1 MSKLESEQTIMSSD
15 IFAYVEKNS
24 LLIKLQGTLEVP
36 KRFPEG
42 LT

>member
-1 MSKLESEQTIMSSD
+1 MSILEFEQTVMSSD
-15 IFAYVEKNS
+15 TFVEKKS